1 MQSLQSLDVAH
12 SLIQDRL
19 RRAAQEAL
27 ADQVT
32 ASAHNLV
39 TTPAATT
46 PSVVP
51 AAAARA
57 RVASA
62 LRSLAVRLD
71 PSLDCEPCV
80 AVVSNSR

>member
-39 TTPAATT
+39 TTP
-46 PSVVP
+46 SLVP
-51 AAAARA
+51 ATARA